1 MIPPV
6 LIVLSGKHKGKRV
19 RLTEGE
25 TVIGRDASVKIRVAT
40 HEVSRQHALLIVSES
55 GVVVRD
61 LGSRNGTFV
70 NGIPIAEETTL
81 HPGDTLT
88 TGPMTFELESGEVPK
103 KPLSGI
109 SALGKQKKD
118 PKASD
123 DDIASWLTDDT
134 GDGNPSSDTTILVG
148 RSKAAESPST
158 VVPAPVPTKPK
169 TPKKEFKSV
178 AEEAEDIIRRHRES
192 QAAE

>member
-1 MIPPV
+1 MVPPV

-19 RLTEGE
+19 RLAEGE
-25 TVIGRDASVKIRVAT
+25 TVIGRDASAKIRVAT

-70 NGIPIAEETTL
+70 NGMPIAEETTL
-81 HPGDTLT
+81 NPGDTLT
-88 TGPMTFELESGEVPK
+88 TGPMTFELESSEALK

-109 SALGKQKKD
+109 SSLGKAKKD
-118 PKASD
+118 PRASD

-134 GDGNPSSDTTILVG
+134 GEASPSSDTTILTG
-148 RSKAAESPST
+148 RNKVADLPAATP
-158 VVPAPVPTKPK
+158 VPAPAKPK

-192 QAAE
+192 QSAE

>member
-1 MIPPV
+1 MVPPV

-19 RLTEGE
+19 RLAEGE
-25 TVIGRDASVKIRVAT
+25 TVIGRDASAKIRVAT

-81 HPGDTLT
+81 NPGDTLT
-88 TGPMTFELESGEVPK
+88 TGPMTFELESSEAPK

-109 SALGKQKKD
+109 SSLGKAKKD

-134 GDGNPSSDTTILVG
+134 GEANPSSDTTILTG
-148 RSKAAESPST
+148 RAKVADPPAATP
-158 VVPAPVPTKPK
+158 VPAPAKPR

-178 AEEAEDIIRRHRES
+178 AEEAEDIIRRHMES
-192 QAAE
+192 KAAE